1 MKKTKSILIV
11 LLWVFL
17 LIPGFAAQGE
27 KAAPQKLKT
36 IEIEDILAWKSI
48 RSAVLSNDGKWFTYR
63 LSPGKG
69 ESEVITREIKGKK
82 EFKFPGGQ
90 APRPQR
96 RPPGAAPRAGDI
108 SFSED
113 SRWVAFTIY
122 PAEKEA
128 ETARRQKKRTYN
140 KVGLVNLSS
149 GKKIEFEKVRKYVFS
164 GEASSWIALQKYPPE
179 VQAGEQR
186 RTAPPAGPTGAGPR
200 QEKPS
205 GTDLILH
212 ELISSN
218 KLSLGNVSEF
228 SFDKK
233 GRLMAWIVD
242 AQDKSG
248 NGVQLR
254 NMRTGTVVPL
264 ESDKAVYRRLNWTER
279 GDALA
284 VLKGKEDKNF
294 EDKLYS
300 VIGFTDFSSKSQKK
314 IVYDP
319 REDKDFPEGMTI
331 SPNRSPEWTE
341 DLGGILFGIHEVNKK
356 EETSPMERRRE
367 AEQEMAD
374 LDIWH
379 WMDKRP
385 HPMQQVQ
392 EARDKNFSYL
402 SIYRVKETR
411 FIRLADEGLK
421 QVEPAAKHRWAI
433 GRDNS
438 EYELMGNLD
447 GRFYQDIYVVDL
459 ITGANSLAL
468 RKSRWYNGI
477 SPDGSHFLYY
487 DDGHYYTYEMATGKK
502 YNISKDVPTSFLS
515 EERKEIMREKSPI
528 RPIGWVKDGV
538 SVLLSDNWDVWNV
551 PVHGGTGVNLT
562 VNGKKEQIR
571 YQNRIRLDA
580 EENGIDLSGSVYFT
594 AYGEW
599 TKKAG
604 IARVDRGKPGAKM
617 LLWDDASFSSVSKAK
632 AADVFL
638 YTKQT
643 YKDYPDYY
651 VTDNSFQKARRIT
664 EINPQQ
670 KEYLWSS
677 GSMLIDY
684 ENVSGE
690 KLQGA
695 LFLPA
700 NYEKGKSYPTVVLI
714 YRKFS
719 QRLNNY
725 FAPSAN
731 GFNKSVYTSAGYAVL
746 MPDSV
751 YRLGEPGMSALECV
765 VPAVKAA
772 IATGVVDKDN
782 VAIHGGSFGGY
793 ESCFLITQTDI
804 FKCAMVRAPF
814 TNMVSMYSE
823 IYWRTGN
830 VNSAIF
836 ESRSGLAKGG
846 YWDHLDDFIRNSP
859 VYHAKNV
866 KTPLLMMMNDKDGAV
881 EWNQGIEYFNTLKR
895 LRKPVVMLNY
905 KGEGHGLQEPP
916 NQIDYTLRMRE
927 FFDHHLKGK
936 PSPKWLQKG
945 IPHLKTKEHIKEQ
958 SKKAKKQKSPGEKV
972 NRKDN

>member
-1 MKKTKSILIV
+1 MRKTKSFLTAILWI
-11 LLWVFL
+11 LLV
-17 LIPGFAAQGE
+17 IPGFAVQGG

-48 RSAVLSNDGKWFTYR
+48 RATALSNDGMWFAYR
-63 LSPGKG
+63 ISPGKG
-69 ESEVITREIKGKK
+69 DSEVITRETKGAK
-82 EFKFPGGQ
+82 EFKFPGGE

-96 RPPGAAPRAGDI
+96 RRPGVAPRAGDI
-108 SFSED
+108 IFSED
-113 SRWVAFTIY
+113 SRWVAFTIF
-122 PAEKEA
+122 PTKKEA
-128 ETARRQKKRTYN
+128 EIAKRQRKRTYN
-140 KVGLVNLSS
+140 KVGLVNLST
-149 GKKIEFEKVRKYVFS
+149 GEKIEFEKVRRFVFS

-186 RTAPPAGPTGAGPR
+186 RAAPPSRTAGAGPR
-200 QEKPS
+200 EERAS

-212 ELISSN
+212 ELASS
-218 KLSLGNVSEF
+218 KELSIGNVFEF

-233 GRLMAWIVD
+233 GRWLAWIVD

-254 NMRTGTVVPL
+254 NMSTGAVVPL
-264 ESDKAVYRRLNWTER
+264 DSDKAVYRRLCWTEK
-279 GDALA
+279 GDTLA

-300 VIGFTDFSSKSQKK
+300 VIGFTNFSSKSPQKT
-314 IVYDP
+314 VYDP
-319 REDKDFPEGMTI
+319 KEDKNFPEGMTI
-331 SPNRSPEWTE
+331 SPNRSPQWTE
-341 DLGGILFGIHEVNKK
+341 DLEGIFFGIHEVKK
-356 EETSPMERRRE
+356 KKGPPPREMRKE

-374 LDIWH
+374 LVIWH
-379 WMDKRP
+379 WMDKRLQ
-385 HPMQQVQ
+385 PMQQVQ
-392 EARDKNFSYL
+392 EGRDRNFSYL
-402 SIYRVKETR
+402 SIYRVKEKK
-411 FIRLADEGLK
+411 FIRLADGELK
-421 QVEPAAKHRWAI
+421 QVEPTAKHRWAI
-433 GRDNS
+433 GFDNR

-447 GRFYQDIYVVDL
+447 GRLYQDIYIVNL
-459 ITGANSLAL
+459 RTGARSLAL
-468 RKSRWYNGI
+468 KKNRWYNGS

-487 DDGHYYTYEMATGKK
+487 DDGHYYTYEMTTGKK

-528 RPIGWVKDGV
+528 RPIGWVKDGM
-538 SVLLSDNWDVWNV
+538 SVLLYDNWDVWNV
-551 PVHGGTGVNLT
+551 PVHGGKGTNLT
-562 VNGKKEQIR
+562 VDGKKEGIR
-571 YQNRIRLDA
+571 YQSRIRLDPK
-580 EENGIDLSGSVYFT
+580 EKGIDLSGSVYFF

-604 IARVDRGKPGAKM
+604 IARVDKGKPGAKM

-632 AADVFL
+632 AADIFL

-651 VTDNSFQKARRIT
+651 VTDHSFQKGRRIT
-664 EINPQQ
+664 ETNPQQ

-677 GSMLIDY
+677 GSMLVDY
-684 ENVSGE
+684 KSVSGDR
-690 KLQGA
+690 LQGA

-700 NYEKGKSYPTVVLI
+700 NYKKGKKYPTVVMI

-719 QRLNNY
+719 QRLNDY

-765 VPAVKAA
+765 VPAVEAA
-772 IATGVVDKDN
+772 IATRVVDKNN
-782 VAIHGGSFGGY
+782 VAIHGGSFGGF
-793 ESCFLITQTDI
+793 ETCFLITQTDI
-804 FKCAMVRAPF
+804 FKCAMARAPF
-814 TNMVSMYSE
+814 TNMISMYSE
-823 IYWRTGN
+823 IYWRTGG

-859 VYHAKNV
+859 IYHAQNV
-866 KTPLLMMMNDKDGAV
+866 KTPLLIMMNDKDGAV
-881 EWNQGIEYFNTLKR
+881 EWNQGIEYFNTLRR
-895 LRKPVVMLNY
+895 LRKPVVMLQY
-905 KGEGHGLQEPP
+905 KGEGHSLREPP

-936 PSPKWLQKG
+936 PAPKWLKEG
-945 IPHLKTKEHIKEQ
+945 IPHIKIKEHIREH
-958 SKKAKKQKSPGEKV
+958 AKKVRQTK
-972 NRKDN
+972 R

>member
-1 MKKTKSILIV
+1 MRKTKSFLTAILWI
-11 LLWVFL
+11 LLV
-17 LIPGFAAQGE
+17 IPGFSAQGE

-48 RSAVLSNDGKWFTYR
+48 RSTALSNDGKWFTYR

-69 ESEVITREIKGKK
+69 ESEVITRKTKGEK

-96 RPPGAAPRAGDI
+96 RRPGVAPRAGDI

-122 PAEKEA
+122 PTEKEA
-128 ETARRQKKRTYN
+128 EVAKRQRKRAYN

-149 GKKIEFEKVRKYVFS
+149 GEKIEFEKVRKHEFS
-164 GEASSWIALQKYPPE
+164 GEASSWIVLQKYPPE

-186 RTAPPAGPTGAGPR
+186 RAAPPSGTAGAGPR
-200 QEKPS
+200 EERAN

-212 ELISSN
+212 ELASSN
-218 KLSLGNVSEF
+218 ELSLGNVSEF

-254 NMRTGTVVPL
+254 NMSTGVVMPL
-264 ESDKAVYRRLNWTER
+264 DSDKAIYRRLSWREK

-300 VIGFTDFSSKSQKK
+300 VIGFTNFSSKSPQKT
-314 IVYDP
+314 VYDP
-319 REDKDFPEGMTI
+319 SEDKDFPAGMTI

-341 DLGGILFGIHEVNKK
+341 DLGGILFGIHEVKKK
-356 EETSPMERRRE
+356 EGPPPREMRRE
-367 AEQEMAD
+367 AEEEMAD

-379 WMDKRP
+379 WMDKRSQ
-385 HPMQQVQ
+385 PMQQVQ

-447 GRFYQDIYVVDL
+447 GRLYQDIYIVDL
-459 ITGANSLAL
+459 RTGARSLAL
-468 RKSRWYNGI
+468 KKSRWYNGT
-477 SPDGSHFLYY
+477 SLDGSHFLYY

-562 VNGKKEQIR
+562 VNGKKEGIR

-617 LLWDDASFSSVSKAK
+617 LLWDDASFSSILKAK

-651 VTDNSFQKARRIT
+651 VTDHSLQKGRRIT
-664 EINPQQ
+664 ETNPQQ

-684 ENVSGE
+684 KNVSGE

-700 NYEKGKSYPTVVLI
+700 KYEKGKSYPTVVLI
-714 YRKFS
+714 YRRFS

-765 VPAVKAA
+765 VPAVEAA
-772 IATGVVDKDN
+772 IATGVVDKNN

-793 ESCFLITQTDI
+793 QSCFLITQTDI

-905 KGEGHGLQEPP
+905 KGEGHGLQKSP

-936 PSPKWLQKG
+936 PAPKWLQKG
-945 IPHLKTKEHIKEQ
+945 ISHLKTKEHIREHD
-958 SKKAKKQKSPGEKV
+958 KKARQTK
-972 NRKDN
+972 R

>member
-1 MKKTKSILIV
+1 MRKTKSFLTAILWI
-11 LLWVFL
+11 LLV
-17 LIPGFAAQGE
+17 IPGFAAQGE

-48 RSAVLSNDGKWFTYR
+48 RSVVLSNDGKWFTYR

-113 SRWVAFTIY
+113 SRWVAFVIY
-122 PAEKEA
+122 PTKKEA

-140 KVGLVNLSS
+140 KVGLLNLFS

-331 SPNRSPEWTE
+331 SPNRSPEWIE

-356 EETSPMERRRE
+356 EESSPMERRRE

-411 FIRLADEGLK
+411 FIRLADGGLK

-433 GRDNS
+433 GRDNN

-447 GRFYQDIYVVDL
+447 GRFYQDIYIVDL
-459 ITGANSLAL
+459 RTGARSLAL
-468 RKSRWYNGI
+468 KKNRWYNGI

-487 DDGHYYTYEMATGKK
+487 NDGHYYTYEMATGKK

-528 RPIGWVKDGV
+528 QPIGWVKDGV

-580 EENGIDLSGSVYFT
+580 EENGIDLSGSVYFF

-651 VTDNSFQKARRIT
+651 VTNNSFQKARRIT

-936 PSPKWLQKG
+936 PAPKWLRKG
-945 IPHLKTKEHIKEQ
+945 ISHLKTKEHIKEQ
-958 SKKAKKQKSPGEKV
+958 SKKAKKAK
-972 NRKDN
+972 R